1 MSKHGATVRL
11 FVDQPLWQGHEIA
24 VAAGQANYLTRVMR
38 LQSGDGVRLF
48 NGSDGEWLARI
59 IAVGRGWCGL
69 QIEGALRA
77 QRAEPG
83 PMLVFAPIKKE
94 PMRIVVEKATELGV
108 ARLSPVLTR
117 NTAAERINLE
127 RMRAHAVEA
136 AEQCGRL
143 TIPEIAEPTPLV
155 ASIAAWLEPSPM
167 LFLDERGADRPIA
180 DAIGEYLAR
189 FARPGPAPGILVGPE
204 GGFAAEEAAMLRAH
218 PFCVPVSLGPRILR
232 VETAAIAALA
242 CWQAF
247 AGDWRAANE
256 SE

>member
-11 FVDQPLWQGHEIA
+11 FVDQPLRHGHEIA

-59 IAVGRGWCGL
+59 SAVGRGWCGL

-83 PMLVFAPIKKE
+83 PVLAFAPIKKE
-94 PMRIVVEKATELGV
+94 PMHVLVEKTTELGV
-108 ARLSPVLTR
+108 QRLLPVLTR
-117 NTAAERINLE
+117 NIAIERINLD
-127 RMRAHAVEA
+127 RVRAHAVEA

-143 TIPEIAEPTPLV
+143 TIPEIAEPTPLD
-155 ASIAAWLEPSPM
+155 ALIAAWPEPSPM
-167 LFLDERGADRPIA
+167 LFLDERGSGRPIA
-180 DAIGEYLAR
+180 DAIGEYVAALGR
-189 FARPGPAPGILVGPE
+189 TPAPGILVGPE
-204 GGFAAEEAAMLRAH
+204 GGFAADEAESLRAH

-247 AGDWRAANE
+247 AGDCRAANE
-256 SE
+256 SEW